1 MLCNEEMRKSILSR
15 LQGYRY
21 EHSLGVE
28 RAAIMLAEKYGEDP
42 EKAGTAGIL
51 HDITKYL
58 SPQEQLNLCEKY
70 GIIPCTVEKSEP
82 KMLHGKTA
90 AAIAR
95 AEYHMPED
103 ICDAIACHT
112 TGKNH
117 MTLLDKI
124 L

>member
-58 SPQEQLNLCEKY
+58 SPQEQLNLCGKY

-90 AAIAR
+90 QPSRWPNTTCPRISAMPSPATPPAR
-95 AEYHMPED
+95 T
-103 ICDAIACHT
+103 I
-112 TGKNH
+112 
-117 MTLLDKI
+117 
-124 L
+124 